1 MKFRR
6 QRRDELSVNLT
17 PLIDVVFLLLIFF
30 MVSTS
35 FTRATQLAVNLPE
48 AEGQPAPERTA
59 KLELVIA
66 ADGVFTLNGREISS
80 QPIDVR
86 RALRD
91 ESNGNRDMPEAIPDK
106 GEWTDRKPHPGLWP
120 KEEEPKEGEFGC
132 TQSQEGPQPA
142 KDEGPSGTDGTGRN
156 GSANR
161 TNRMTGAAD
170 EGEVKRKDQAE
181 EQRDGQEASQQSQQ
195 QKQGLGAAK
204 RRPAGLADEGGSL
217 VKQVALMAKH
227 DVE

>member
-1 MKFRR
+1 VKFRR
-6 QRRDELSVNLT
+6 QRRDELSINLT

-91 ESNGNRDMPEAIPDK
+91 ESNGNRDMPITIAAD
-106 GEWTDRKPHPGLWP
+106 
-120 KEEEPKEGEFGC
+120 
-132 TQSQEGPQPA
+132 
-142 KDEGPSGTDGTGRN
+142 
-156 GSANR
+156 
-161 TNRMTGAAD
+161 GAAAHRHVVTALD
-170 EGEVKRKDQAE
+170 AASALGFHQLTIAAQAPVDKE
-181 EQRDGQEASQQSQQ
+181 
-195 QKQGLGAAK
+195 
-204 RRPAGLADEGGSL
+204 
-217 VKQVALMAKH
+217 
-227 DVE
+227 